1 VTKFK
6 ATYILVII
14 AFLFTACRQTK
25 HVPDGK
31 FLVKKNTVKI
41 YGDEL
46 DKEDVE
52 EIIRQPANFKTLK
65 LKLKLQAYNMVDSSR
80 VAEKRILK
88 NAKLDRSNDRKK
100 ARQERINE
108 RRIERA
114 RKKNLDYYTKKTIP
128 LKDTLNPRL
137 FIREWMKYKY
147 GEPPVIFDSTAFIKT
162 IEQHAYYLKKKG
174 YYQGTNTGEVTYKHR
189 KKLKVKY
196 TLTTGP
202 RLFIDS
208 VQVEGENQSIVDKY
222 IDYIKTEKLEKI
234 KGEPFDRDILDDYR
248 TTTAKTFRDDL
259 YFGFSAANMTY
270 VVDTNSLVENGLIL
284 TIKFT
289 DRLVY
294 HPDYKD
300 SLIKI
305 KLQPTYIRDVYFHIS
320 DTTFLSGVFKDTMQ
334 SLGLNLTEGSF
345 FNSIDTLNYQDI
357 YKRDKKTLDPNRM
370 ATFLYN
376 ANIFVSP
383 GVIESQNYLEEGGKY
398 KEYYIDRTYT
408 RLVQL
413 GLFLT
418 IKPEIVEVLGTDKVD
433 VHYYLV
439 PGKKESFGF
448 EPRVTTSN
456 GYFGLTAS
464 TYYNNNNLFG
474 GAQKLRISLT
484 GGFESQP
491 AVFDPTLSNDAASNL
506 KRSFNTIEF
515 GPSFVFDVPGL
526 FPTKVTALSKRHR
539 PRTVISV
546 AYNFQKRTEYDR
558 QTFQANYLWKMFVGK
573 TQIFQY
579 GLPVVSLIKFVNINP
594 SQDFAD
600 RIAKQNDLFLL
611 NTYSDQFIWQDWKF
625 IFEFK
630 NVNKDKFNPKRQAQV
645 YYKGTFDPAGNF
657 LSLFKSSQQLDT
669 NGRALIFG
677 VPYSRFVRFDNDFI
691 MSRILTKKTSGHFR
705 LLMGGGMPIGDKQ
718 TSLPFDYSFYGGG
731 SNDNRGWGART
742 LGPGTYNVL
751 MDTNRTLTQV
761 ADIRIS
767 SSVEYRFA
775 IGPSLNA
782 AVFVDAG
789 NVWTAKEDENR
800 PGSQFS
806 PSWYKEI
813 NYSAGVGLR
822 LDLDFVVVRF
832 DLGIPLNNV
841 GVPSTA
847 QWIWQDRSPIWDEL
861 INEFGETTYN
871 TLKSDGKIPSPFK
884 PRLHFGIGYPF

>member
-1 VTKFK
+1 ML
-6 ATYILVII
+6 A
-14 AFLFTACRQTK
+14 ACRQTK

-31 FLVKKNTVKI
+31 YLVKKNTVEI
-41 YGDEL
+41 NGDDL
-46 DKEDVE
+46 DKDDVE
-52 EIIRQPANFKTLK
+52 EIIRQQANYKTLGF
-65 LKLKLQAYNMVDSSR
+65 KLKLQAYNAVDSSR
-80 VAEKRILK
+80 VADKRIRR
-88 NAKLDRSNDRKK
+88 NAKIDRSNDKK
-100 ARQERINE
+100 RAKQQRVNE

-114 RKKNLDYYTKKTIP
+114 RKKNSEFYTKKTIP

-137 FIREWMKYKY
+137 FIREWLKYKY
-147 GEPPVIFDSTAFIKT
+147 GEPPVIFDSTAFVKT
-162 IEQHAYYLKKKG
+162 LEQHANYLKKKG
-174 YYQGTNTGEVTYKHR
+174 YYYGSNSGEVIYKKR

-196 TLTTGP
+196 TLTTGT

-208 VQVEGENQSIVDKY
+208 VQVEGENLSIADKY
-222 IDYIKTEKLEKI
+222 LDYIKTEKIESLL
-234 KGEPFDRDILDDYR
+234 GEPFDRDILDDYR
-248 TTTAKTFRDDL
+248 STTAKTFRDDL
-259 YFGFSAANMTY
+259 YYGFSAANISY
-270 VVDTNSLVENGLIL
+270 LIDTNNLETNGLIL
-284 TIKFT
+284 KIKFT
-289 DRLVY
+289 DRLIY
-294 HPDYKD
+294 HPDHKD
-300 SLIKI
+300 SLIKL
-305 KLQPTYIRDVYFHIS
+305 KLQPTYIRNVYFHIS
-320 DTTFLSGVFKDTMQ
+320 DTTFLGGDFKDTMQ
-334 SLGLNLTEGSF
+334 SLGLNLTNGSF
-345 FNSIDTLNYQDI
+345 FNTIDTLKYQDI

-370 ATFLYN
+370 ATFLFN
-376 ANIFVSP
+376 EKMFVSP

-418 IKPEIVEVLGTDKVD
+418 IKPEIIEVLGTDKVD

-491 AVFDPTLSNDAASNL
+491 AVFDPTLTTETGANL
-506 KRSFNTIEF
+506 KRSFNTIEL

-579 GLPVVSLIKFVNINP
+579 GLPLLSLIKFVNINP
-594 SQDFAD
+594 SADFAA
-600 RIAKQNDLFLL
+600 RIADQNDLFLQ

-625 IFEFK
+625 IFEYK
-630 NVNKDKFNPKRQAQV
+630 NVNKDKFNPKRQAQL

-657 LSLFKSSQQLDT
+657 LNMFKSSQEIDT

-677 VPYSRFVRFDNDFI
+677 VPYSRFVRLDNDFI
-691 MSRILTKKTSGHFR
+691 LSRIITKKTSAHFR
-705 LLMGGGMPIGDKQ
+705 FLAGGGIPLGEKE

-731 SNDNRGWGART
+731 SNDNRGWGARA
-742 LGPGTYNVL
+742 LGPGTYNIL

-767 SSVEYRFA
+767 SSAEYRFA
-775 IGPSLNA
+775 VGPSLNA
-782 AVFVDAG
+782 AVFMDAG
-789 NVWTAKEDENR
+789 NVWTVKEDLNR
-800 PGSQFS
+800 PGSQFTEN
-806 PSWYKEI
+806 WYKQI
-813 NYSAGVGLR
+813 AYSAGVGLR
-822 LDLDFVVVRF
+822 LDLDFVIVRF

-841 GVPSTA
+841 GVPKGA
-847 QWIWQDRSPIWDEL
+847 QWIWQSRDPIWDEL

-871 TLKSDGKIPSPFK
+871 RLKDEGKIPNPFK
-884 PRLHFGIGYPF
+884 LKVHFGIGYPF